1 MDKVVDWLKH
11 HWFLIV
17 ALFTISAAY
26 GQATV
31 KIQTMEQA
39 IKENVIVSSEIK
51 DLRVQSVRTEEK
63 LKAVTESQMRQ
74 ERMIEMMLMNQ
85 QRMIKEVA
93 PSQRNK

>member
-1 MDKVVDWLKH
+1 
-11 HWFLIV
+11 
-17 ALFTISAAY
+17 
-26 GQATV
+26 
-31 KIQTMEQA
+31 MEQA

-51 DLRVQSVRTEEK
+51 DLRVQSVRAEEK

-85 QRMIKEVA
+85 QRMIKEVT